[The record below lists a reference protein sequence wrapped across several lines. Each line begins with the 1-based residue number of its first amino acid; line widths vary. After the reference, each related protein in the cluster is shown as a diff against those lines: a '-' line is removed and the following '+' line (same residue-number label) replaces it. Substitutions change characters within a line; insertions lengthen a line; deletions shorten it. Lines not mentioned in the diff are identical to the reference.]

1 MSNKKENESK
11 QENINSEGSSVNDQV
26 SKENQNQ
33 PEQDIPEIIAEVEKN
48 VQEQSDLEKETRQA
62 SESIDEIKKALN
74 AEKDR
79 YLRLMAEFDNY
90 KKRVSRDYE
99 RLVDS
104 ANEKLMLEMVDVH
117 DNFDRAV
124 RSSENADAKTLLD
137 GLKLIFG
144 KFESVLVKNG
154 LEVFTAPGDPFDPQ
168 LHDALMKTANNTI
181 PEDHVADV
189 FEKGYKLKGK
199 VIKHAKVIVSSGK
212 N

>member
-11 QENINSEGSSVNDQV
+11 QENVNSEGSSVNDQV

-48 VQEQSDLEKETRQA
+48 VQEQSDLEKEVRQA

-124 RSSENADAKTLLD
+124 RNSENADAKTLLD

-168 LHDALMKTANNTI
+168 LHDALMKTKNDTI